1 MSGLLFV
8 IFARIKGIKR
18 REKTALA
25 QHTSRVNSKAQADLP
40 LLLLRRQISEGYE
53 EYTQLELELQ
63 LQLTAV
69 GPVNCESVEKENL
82 QIDVD
87 VDTTLLWGW
96 YEPAEP
102 GADPSSKTT
111 TLLSVSVCS
120 TLICILSVLPSER
133 PQHRGVF

>member
-40 LLLLRRQISEGYE
+40 LLLRRQISEGYE
-53 EYTQLELELQ
+53 EYTQLELELE

-87 VDTTLLWGW
+87 VDTTLLWGS

-111 TLLSVSVCS
+111 TLLSVSALLHFDMHSVCD
-120 TLICILSVLPSER
+120 TL
-133 PQHRGVF
+133 